1 MRKILFITFFILT
14 YQVSHSQGSLE
25 IDSLT
30 NNDSIVNATSKL
42 GSRNI
47 VISKSLAD
55 SAYIRNDF
63 TTAIQIY
70 EMILSTG
77 ESADIYYNLGNSY
90 YKIGDIAK
98 AILNYERAL
107 ILKPANKDIRSNL
120 EIARAK
126 TVDKVTD
133 VPELFFITWL
143 KSITNSMGIQS
154 WAIIAISFFLLFIVS
169 IYFFFFSTK
178 IVARKT
184 FFILALFFLVFC
196 VIANISAA
204 FQRRVRL
211 NRMNAIII
219 SPSVTIRSTPNDNG
233 TSLFILHEG
242 RKVFIKDDSMK
253 DWKEIQLE
261 DGNVGWVKKNDLE
274 VIDRTY

>member
-70 EMILSTG
+70 EMILRTG

-90 YKIGDIAK
+90 YKVGDIAK

-107 ILKPANKDIRSNL
+107 ILKPANEDIRSNL
-120 EIARAK
+120 EIARGK

-184 FFILALFFLVFC
+184 FFSLALFFLVFC

-274 VIDRTY
+274 VI

>member
-42 GSRNI
+42 GSRNL

-70 EMILSTG
+70 EMILRTG

-204 FQRRVRL
+204 FQRKVRL

-233 TSLFILHEG
+233 TSLFILNEG

-274 VIDRTY
+274 VI

>member
-70 EMILSTG
+70 EMILRTG

-90 YKIGDIAK
+90 YKVGDIAK

-107 ILKPANKDIRSNL
+107 ILKPANEDVRSNL

-204 FQRRVRL
+204 FQRKVRL

-274 VIDRTY
+274 VI

>member
-42 GSRNI
+42 GSRNL

-70 EMILSTG
+70 EMILRTG

-133 VPELFFITWL
+133 VPELFIITWL

-169 IYFFFFSTK
+169 IYIFFFSTK

-274 VIDRTY
+274 VI

>member
-70 EMILSTG
+70 EMILRTG

-143 KSITNSMGIQS
+143 KSIINSMGIQS

-274 VIDRTY
+274 VI

>member
-70 EMILSTG
+70 EMILRTG

-169 IYFFFFSTK
+169 IYIFFFSTK

-204 FQRRVRL
+204 FQRKVRL

-274 VIDRTY
+274 VI

>member
-14 YQVSHSQGSLE
+14 YQVSHSQDSLE

-42 GSRNI
+42 GSRNL

-70 EMILSTG
+70 EMILRTG

-169 IYFFFFSTK
+169 IYIFFFSTK

-274 VIDRTY
+274 VI

>member
-42 GSRNI
+42 GSRNL

-70 EMILSTG
+70 EMILRTG

-154 WAIIAISFFLLFIVS
+154 WAIIAISFFFIIYCINIHFLLF
-169 IYFFFFSTK
+169 
-178 IVARKT
+178 
-184 FFILALFFLVFC
+184 
-196 VIANISAA
+196 
-204 FQRRVRL
+204 
-211 NRMNAIII
+211 
-219 SPSVTIRSTPNDNG
+219 D
-233 TSLFILHEG
+233 
-242 RKVFIKDDSMK
+242 
-253 DWKEIQLE
+253 
-261 DGNVGWVKKNDLE
+261 
-274 VIDRTY
+274 

>member
-42 GSRNI
+42 GSRNL

-70 EMILSTG
+70 EMILRTG

-169 IYFFFFSTK
+169 IYIFFFSTK

-242 RKVFIKDDSMK
+242 RKVFIKDDSMN

-274 VIDRTY
+274 VI

>member
-42 GSRNI
+42 GSRNL

-70 EMILSTG
+70 EMILRTG

-133 VPELFFITWL
+133 VPELFIITWL

-204 FQRRVRL
+204 FQRKVRL

-274 VIDRTY
+274 VI

>member
-42 GSRNI
+42 GSRNL

-70 EMILSTG
+70 EMILRTG

-154 WAIIAISFFLLFIVS
+154 WAIIAISFLLLFIVS

-274 VIDRTY
+274 VI

>member
-70 EMILSTG
+70 EMILRTG

-154 WAIIAISFFLLFIVS
+154 WAIIAISFLLLFIVS

-204 FQRRVRL
+204 FQRKVRL

-274 VIDRTY
+274 VI

>member
-14 YQVSHSQGSLE
+14 YQVSHLQGSLE

-42 GSRNI
+42 GSRNL

-70 EMILSTG
+70 EMILRTG

-169 IYFFFFSTK
+169 IYIFFFSTK

-274 VIDRTY
+274 VI

>member
-70 EMILSTG
+70 EMILRTG

-274 VIDRTY
+274 VI

>member
-25 IDSLT
+25 IESLT

-70 EMILSTG
+70 EMILRTG

-196 VIANISAA
+196 IIANISAA

-274 VIDRTY
+274 VI

>member
-42 GSRNI
+42 GSRNL

-70 EMILSTG
+70 EMILRTG

-133 VPELFFITWL
+133 VPELFIITWL

-274 VIDRTY
+274 VI

>member
-42 GSRNI
+42 GSRNL

-70 EMILSTG
+70 EMILRTG

-107 ILKPANKDIRSNL
+107 ILEPANKDIRSNL

-169 IYFFFFSTK
+169 IYIFFFSTK

-274 VIDRTY
+274 VI

>member
-42 GSRNI
+42 GSRNL

-70 EMILSTG
+70 EMILRTG

-143 KSITNSMGIQS
+143 RSITNSMGIQS

-169 IYFFFFSTK
+169 IYIFFFSTK

-274 VIDRTY
+274 VI

>member
-30 NNDSIVNATSKL
+30 TNDSIVNATSKL

-70 EMILSTG
+70 EMILRTG

-90 YKIGDIAK
+90 YKVGDIAK

-120 EIARAK
+120 EIARGK

-143 KSITNSMGIQS
+143 KSIINSMGIQS
-154 WAIIAISFFLLFIVS
+154 WAIIAICFFLLFIVS

-184 FFILALFFLVFC
+184 FFSLALFFLVFC

-274 VIDRTY
+274 VI

>member
-70 EMILSTG
+70 EMILRTG

-143 KSITNSMGIQS
+143 RSITNSMGIQS

-169 IYFFFFSTK
+169 IYIFFFSTK

-274 VIDRTY
+274 VI

>member
-70 EMILSTG
+70 EMILRKG

-90 YKIGDIAK
+90 YKVGDIAK

-154 WAIIAISFFLLFIVS
+154 WAIIAISFLLLFIVS

-274 VIDRTY
+274 VI

>member
-42 GSRNI
+42 GSRNL

-70 EMILSTG
+70 EMILRTG

-184 FFILALFFLVFC
+184 FFILALFFLVLC

-204 FQRRVRL
+204 FQRKVRL

-274 VIDRTY
+274 VI

>member
-42 GSRNI
+42 GSRNL

-70 EMILSTG
+70 EMILRTG

-120 EIARAK
+120 ETARAK

-204 FQRRVRL
+204 FQRKVRL

-274 VIDRTY
+274 VI

>member
-42 GSRNI
+42 GSRNL

-70 EMILSTG
+70 EMILRTG

-169 IYFFFFSTK
+169 IYIFFFSTK

-204 FQRRVRL
+204 FQRRGRL

-274 VIDRTY
+274 VI

>member
-42 GSRNI
+42 ESRNL

-70 EMILSTG
+70 EMILRTG

-274 VIDRTY
+274 VI

>member
-42 GSRNI
+42 GSRNL

-70 EMILSTG
+70 EMILRTG

-204 FQRRVRL
+204 FQRMVRL

-274 VIDRTY
+274 VI

>member
-42 GSRNI
+42 GSRNL

-70 EMILSTG
+70 EMILRTG

-107 ILKPANKDIRSNL
+107 ILKPADKDIRSNL

-274 VIDRTY
+274 VI

>member
-42 GSRNI
+42 GSRNL

-70 EMILSTG
+70 EMILRTG

-169 IYFFFFSTK
+169 IYIFFFSTK

-274 VIDRTY
+274 VI

>member
-42 GSRNI
+42 GSRNL

-70 EMILSTG
+70 EMILRTG

-107 ILKPANKDIRSNL
+107 ILKPANKDIRFNL
-120 EIARAK
+120 EIARTK

-169 IYFFFFSTK
+169 IYIFFFSTK

-219 SPSVTIRSTPNDNG
+219 SPSVIIRSTPNDNG

-274 VIDRTY
+274 VI

>member
-1 MRKILFITFFILT
+1 MRKILFIAFFILT

-70 EMILSTG
+70 EMILRTG

-90 YKIGDIAK
+90 YKVGDIAK

-120 EIARAK
+120 EIARGK

-274 VIDRTY
+274 VI

>member
-42 GSRNI
+42 GSRNL

-70 EMILSTG
+70 EMILRTG

-169 IYFFFFSTK
+169 IYIFFFSTK

-204 FQRRVRL
+204 FQRMVRL

-274 VIDRTY
+274 VI

>member
-1 MRKILFITFFILT
+1 MRKILFITLFILT

-30 NNDSIVNATSKL
+30 ANDSIVNATSKL

-55 SAYIRNDF
+55 SAYIRSDF

-70 EMILSTG
+70 EMILRKG

-90 YKIGDIAK
+90 YKVGDIAK

-107 ILKPANKDIRSNL
+107 ILKPANEDVISNL
-120 EIARAK
+120 EIARGK

-143 KSITNSMGIQS
+143 KVIINSMGIQS
-154 WAIIAISFFLLFIVS
+154 WAIIAISFFLLFIAS

-178 IVARKT
+178 IVARKI
-184 FFILALFFLVFC
+184 FFSLALFFLVFC

-274 VIDRTY
+274 VI

>member
-42 GSRNI
+42 GSRNL

-70 EMILSTG
+70 EMILRTG

-169 IYFFFFSTK
+169 IYIFFFSTK

-233 TSLFILHEG
+233 TSLFILYEG

-274 VIDRTY
+274 VI

>member
-1 MRKILFITFFILT
+1 M
-14 YQVSHSQGSLE
+14 
-25 IDSLT
+25 
-30 NNDSIVNATSKL
+30 
-42 GSRNI
+42 
-47 VISKSLAD
+47 
-55 SAYIRNDF
+55 
-63 TTAIQIY
+63 
-70 EMILSTG
+70 
-77 ESADIYYNLGNSY
+77 
-90 YKIGDIAK
+90 
-98 AILNYERAL
+98 
-107 ILKPANKDIRSNL
+107 
-120 EIARAK
+120 
-126 TVDKVTD
+126 
-133 VPELFFITWL
+133 
-143 KSITNSMGIQS
+143 
-154 WAIIAISFFLLFIVS
+154 
-169 IYFFFFSTK
+169 
-178 IVARKT
+178 ARKT

-274 VIDRTY
+274 VI

>member
-70 EMILSTG
+70 EMILRTG

-204 FQRRVRL
+204 FQRKVRL

-274 VIDRTY
+274 VI

>member
-70 EMILSTG
+70 EMILRTG

-204 FQRRVRL
+204 FQRKVRL

-253 DWKEIQLE
+253 DWIEIQLE
-261 DGNVGWVKKNDLE
+261 DGTVGWVKKNDLE
-274 VIDRTY
+274 VI

>member
-25 IDSLT
+25 IESLT

-42 GSRNI
+42 GSRNL

-70 EMILSTG
+70 EMILRTG

-274 VIDRTY
+274 VI

>member
-1 MRKILFITFFILT
+1 MRKILFITLFIMT

-25 IDSLT
+25 VDSLT
-30 NNDSIVNATSKL
+30 TNDSIVNATSKL

-70 EMILSTG
+70 EMILRKG

-90 YKIGDIAK
+90 YKVGDIAK

-107 ILKPANKDIRSNL
+107 ILQPANGDVRSNL
-120 EIARAK
+120 EIARGKA
-126 TVDKVTD
+126 VDKVTD
-133 VPELFFITWL
+133 VPELFFIIWL
-143 KSITNSMGIQS
+143 KAITNLMSIQS

-169 IYFFFFSTK
+169 TYFFLFSTK

-184 FFILALFFLVFC
+184 FFSLALFFLVFC

-204 FQRRVRL
+204 FRQRVRL
-211 NRMNAIII
+211 NRMNAIIT

-242 RKVFIKDDSMK
+242 RKVIIKDDSMK

-274 VIDRTY
+274 VI

>member
-42 GSRNI
+42 GSRNL

-63 TTAIQIY
+63 TTAIHIY
-70 EMILSTG
+70 EMILRTG

-274 VIDRTY
+274 VI